1 MESEGDKF
9 EQIDSKHLED
19 KEALLRK
26 IDNSKSIQA
35 HLKEQNLDFDVQM
48 TKMRGV
54 IEQLIVENNSLNE
67 KLKLVTDAGNPDQL
81 KQLNEQVKTT
91 FENEFQQE
99 YFKMKD
105 KLRTK
110 ETEIR
115 NLKLT
120 ISLSS

>member
-1 MESEGDKF
+1 
-9 EQIDSKHLED
+9 
-19 KEALLRK
+19 
-26 IDNSKSIQA
+26 
-35 HLKEQNLDFDVQM
+35 
-48 TKMRGV
+48 MRGV
-54 IEQLIVENNSLNE
+54 IEQLIVENNGLNE
-67 KLKLVTDAGNPDQL
+67 KLKLTTEASSPDQL
-81 KQLNEQVKTT
+81 KKLNEQVQNT

-120 ISLSS
+120 ISLSSQKAEDLLEQASEADKQKAKVK